1 MSFNIGSSFD
11 DDEHFGSGGIKV
23 DVESGIGSINVDFVT
38 ED

>member
-1 MSFNIGSSFD
+1 MLKD
-11 DDEHFGSGGIKV
+11 DDDHFGSGGIKV